1 MNGVSV
7 YPGNFLTYNQREVQ
21 MSTIMPQSEKLKHAI
36 QWISERRT
44 EDPDVNLAKLVD
56 EASFKF
62 DLSPK
67 DSEFLLR
74 FVKNDDRQNPA

>member
-1 MNGVSV
+1 
-7 YPGNFLTYNQREVQ
+7 
-21 MSTIMPQSEKLKHAI
+21 MPQSEKLKHAI

>member
-21 MSTIMPQSEKLKHAI
+21 MSTIMPQGEKLKHAI

-44 EDPDVNLAKLVD
+44 EDPDVNPAKLVD
-56 EASFKF
+56 EASFRF